1 MLLNMRDLLS
11 VAKKN
16 EFTVG
21 AFNVTEV
28 SNFNCV
34 YEVAERLQSPTIIA
48 IAVNELDFCGR
59 EFYTYVREKL
69 MNSRVPYCLH
79 LDHGDS
85 MKSCMRAIQAG
96 FTSVMFD
103 GSHLPYEENVRQTKA
118 VVEVA
123 HLVGV
128 SVEGELGTIGDLG
141 NSDEGGAAEIIYTQP
156 HEAKDFVEKTGV
168 DTLAIAI
175 GTSHGL
181 YPAGF
186 KPQLQLDLLREI
198 VKTVDLPLVLH
209 GGSGQDDEQ
218 VKVASKVGIQK
229 INVASEYKAAISY
242 ELARL
247 IQETNDFKFSR
258 LLPQA
263 ILAGSAV
270 VEHKMTVFGSIN
282 KTYLYYEG
290 LKR

>member
-1 MLLNMRDLLS
+1 MLLNMKDLLE
-11 VAKKN
+11 VAKKHH
-16 EFTVG
+16 FTIG

-34 YEVAERLQSPTIIA
+34 FEEAERLKSPTIIA
-48 IAVNELDFCGR
+48 IAVNEFDFCGK

-69 MNSRVPYCLH
+69 SNSRIPYCLH

-85 MKSCMRAIQAG
+85 LQSCLRAIQAG
-96 FTSVMFD
+96 FTSVMID
-103 GSHLPYEENVRQTKA
+103 GSHLSYEENIAVTKK

-141 NSDEGGAAEIIYTQP
+141 NSDEGGSKTIKYTQP
-156 HEAKDFVEKTGV
+156 EEAKDFVRQTGV

-181 YPAGF
+181 YPEGF
-186 KPQLQLDLLREI
+186 IPQLQIDLLKEI
-198 VKTVDLPLVLH
+198 VNQVDIPLVLH

-218 VKVASKVGIQK
+218 IKEASRIGIQK
-229 INVASEYKAAISY
+229 INVASEYKAAISF
-242 ELARL
+242 ELAR
-247 IQETNDFKFSR
+247 IINETNDFKFSR
-258 LLPQA
+258 TLPKA
-263 ILAGSAV
+263 ILAGKKVIA
-270 VEHKMTVFGSIN
+270 HKMQVFGSTE
-282 KTYLYYEG
+282 KACLYYEE
-290 LKR
+290 LK